1 MMIDRRAL
9 MIASAA
15 GAVAATQGLPIPA
28 MGQTGQK
35 SPSRLLIKDGTII
48 TMDGGGVLRATDIL
62 LDGGSIVAIGSNLS
76 AAGAAIIDAR
86 NMIVLPGFV
95 DAHRHCWQGSIRH
108 VAVDTDLNGYFGSI
122 LANLAPH
129 YRPDDVYAGTMS
141 SDIEA
146 LNAGITTVYDWA
158 HIMNTPDHADEAV
171 RAHRNSGI
179 RMVFGYGFPNT
190 SAEWFYESKKPLA
203 RDDVK
208 RVREMYFTGSDGL
221 GTMALALRGP
231 EFMST
236 LDVTRSDWTLAKEL
250 GLPVSVH
257 VGIGN
262 GGVPYQSL
270 RKLRDAGLL
279 FEGTNYVHCVTLST
293 EDRKFIRDS
302 GGHCIST
309 PSVEMMMD
317 FGIPAINATL
327 AAGMRPGLGVDVVTT
342 TGGDMFTQMHAAH
355 QVARMQAFQ
364 EKAFPPIT
372 ARDVLG
378 FATIDAARTIGLDS
392 KIGSLK
398 VGKRA
403 DLVLLRADR
412 PGLSSLNDPIGA
424 VVSAATVADVDT
436 VIVDGVVK
444 KRAGSLV
451 GIDPV
456 AVAQRQQRRAFIFPN
471 ARARASC
478 LAVLHLT

>member
-1 MMIDRRAL
+1 MIDRRAL

-15 GAVAATQGLPIPA
+15 SAVALTQGLPISA
-28 MGQTGQK
+28 REQGGRS
-35 SPSRLLIKDGTII
+35 SPSRLLIKGGTVI
-48 TMDGGGVLRATDIL
+48 TMEGAGVLRAADIL
-62 LDGGSIVAIGSNLS
+62 LDGDSIAAIGTDLS
-76 AAGAAIIDAR
+76 ATGADVIDAR

-95 DAHRHCWQGSIRH
+95 DAHRHCWQGAIRH
-108 VAVDTDLNGYFGSI
+108 VAVDTDLDGYFGSI
-122 LANLAPH
+122 LARLAPH

-141 SDIEA
+141 SDAEA

-158 HIMNTPDHADEAV
+158 HIMNSSAHADEAV

-179 RMVFGYGFPNT
+179 RFVFGFGFPNI
-190 SAEWFYESKKPLA
+190 SAEWFYESKKPVL

-208 RVREMYFTGSDGL
+208 RVRETYFTGSDGL
-221 GTMALALRGP
+221 GTMGLALRGP
-231 EFMST
+231 EYMST
-236 LDVTRSDWTLAKEL
+236 LDVTRSDWALAKEL

-257 VGIGN
+257 VGIGS

-279 FEGTNYVHCVTLST
+279 FEGTNYVHCVTLT
-293 EDRKFIRDS
+293 AEDRKYIRDS
-302 GGHCIST
+302 GGHCICT

-327 AAGMRPGLGVDVVTT
+327 AAGMRPGLGVDVLTT

-364 EKAFPPIT
+364 DKAFTPIT

-378 FATIDAARTIGLDS
+378 FATIDAARTIGLDGR
-392 KIGSLK
+392 IGSLK
-398 VGKRA
+398 TGKRA
-403 DLVLLRADR
+403 DLVLLRTDR
-412 PGLSSLNDPIGA
+412 PGLSSLNDPVGA

-436 VIVDGVVK
+436 VIVGGVVK

-451 GIDPV
+451 GNDPV
-456 AVAQRQQRRAFIFPN
+456 AIARQA
-471 ARARASC
+471 AASGAYLSERASKG
-478 LAVLHLT
+478 